1 MNIQPQENKC
11 SDLVQDL
18 IDVQVVP
25 KTPHNEAY
33 FHPYLDYQTEWR
45 PKYAS
50 DVNYANMFMKMCQIH
65 GYLNEKLKDEVLMK
79 SLLQDTL
86 KTKQPVKGKL
96 LETKILKTRRIRR
109 KKNEIVCFYH
119 VPPFNP
125 FSKKNQ
131 CENPD
136 CSKKY
141 GTLDALTLHIRRKH
155 PELLNKHYLVFFL

>member
-109 KKNEIVCFYH
+109 KKNEIVCFYN
-119 VPPFNP
+119 VRLIMNYINK
-125 FSKKNQ
+125 FSVKIQIVRKNM
-131 CENPD
+131 ELR
-136 CSKKY
+136 
-141 GTLDALTLHIRRKH
+141 TLRPYI
-155 PELLNKHYLVFFL
+155 